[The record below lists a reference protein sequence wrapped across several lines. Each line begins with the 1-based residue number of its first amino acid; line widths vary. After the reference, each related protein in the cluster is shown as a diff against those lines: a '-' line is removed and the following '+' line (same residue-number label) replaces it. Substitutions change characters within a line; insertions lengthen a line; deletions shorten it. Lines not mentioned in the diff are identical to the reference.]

1 MGRKILIIKP
11 SSMGDIIH
19 ALPVLATLRKH
30 YPKAEIAWIVK
41 NKFSGLLAENPDLTD
56 VIPFDN
62 NSFLQLINIL
72 RKKKF
77 DVALDLQGLFRSG
90 ILAYFSKASRR
101 IGFSKI
107 NSRELSHIFYN
118 HKVTPPQKA
127 VHVVDKNLSLLEP
140 LGISEYI
147 YDFKI
152 PISAQDLRFAKDFFT
167 SEKLVPKRDKII
179 MLNPGAGWPTKRW
192 PAENFP
198 RLADKLT
205 KDSSANSNA
214 NAKVIISWGP
224 QEKGLIE
231 NIKSNENNRIAIMPQ
246 STIKQLAAII
256 KSCDLFVGSDTG
268 PTHLAAALEVPVV
281 GLYGP
286 SDPKRN
292 GPYGTKNIIIQK
304 DIPCASC
311 WKRKCD
317 RIDCMKNIS
326 VDEVFEACMKL
337 LVTK

>member
-1 MGRKILIIKP
+1 
-11 SSMGDIIH
+11 MGDIIH

-30 YPKAEIAWIVK
+30 YPKAEITWIVK
-41 NKFSGLLAENPDLTD
+41 NKFSDLLAGNPDLTE
-56 VIPFDN
+56 IISFDN
-62 NSFLQLINIL
+62 NGFFQLIKIL

-77 DVALDLQGLFRSG
+77 DIALDLQGLFRSG
-90 ILAYFSKASRR
+90 ILAYFSKASHK
-101 IGFSKI
+101 IGFSRI
-107 NSRELSHIFYN
+107 NSRELSCMFYN
-118 HKVTPPQKA
+118 HRVTPPQKA

-152 PISAQDLRFAKDFFT
+152 HISTQDLNFAKEFFVLK
-167 SEKLVPKRDKII
+167 KLVQGKDKII

-192 PAENFP
+192 PAKNFL

-205 KDSSANSNA
+205 KHSNA
-214 NAKVIISWGP
+214 NAKVIMSWGP
-224 QEKGLIE
+224 QEKEIIE
-231 NIKSNENNRIAIMPQ
+231 NIKTSTNNSIIVMPQ
-246 STIKQLAAII
+246 SSIKQLAAII

-286 SDPKRN
+286 SDPERN

-304 DIPCASC
+304 DIPCISC
-311 WKRKCD
+311 WKRKCAK
-317 RIDCMKNIS
+317 IDCMKNIS
-326 VDEVFEACMKL
+326 VDEVFEACIKL
-337 LVTK
+337 LGTR

>member
-1 MGRKILIIKP
+1 
-11 SSMGDIIH
+11 MGDVIH

-30 YPKAEIAWIVK
+30 CPEAGIAWIVK
-41 NKFSGLLAENPDLTD
+41 NKFSDLLAGNPALTEI
-56 VIPFDN
+56 IPFDN
-62 NSFLQLINIL
+62 NNFLQLIKIL

-90 ILAYFSKASRR
+90 ILTYFSKAGHR
-101 IGFSKI
+101 IGFSKV

-147 YDFKI
+147 YDFKV
-152 PISAQDLRFAKDFFT
+152 PISAQDLNFANDFFE
-167 SEKLVPKRDKII
+167 SRKLVPKRDKII

-205 KDSSANSNA
+205 KYSNA
-214 NAKVIISWGP
+214 NTKVIMSWGP
-224 QEKGLIE
+224 QEKDIIE
-231 NIKSNENNRIAIMPQ
+231 NIKSNMNNRIAIMPQ

-268 PTHLAAALEVPVV
+268 PTHLAAALEIPVV
-281 GLYGP
+281 SLYGP
-286 SDPKRN
+286 SDPERN

-304 DIPCASC
+304 DIPCVSC
-311 WKRKCD
+311 WKRECD
-317 RIDCMKNIS
+317 TIDCMKNIS
-326 VDEVFEACMKL
+326 VDEVFEACVKI
-337 LVTK
+337 

>member
-41 NKFSGLLAENPDLTD
+41 NKFSDLLAGNPDLTD
-56 VIPFDN
+56 VIPFDS
-62 NSFLQLINIL
+62 NSFLQLINTL
-72 RKKKF
+72 RKRDF

-90 ILAYFSKASRR
+90 ILAYLSKASHR

-107 NSRELSHIFYN
+107 NSRELSYIFYN

-127 VHVVDKNLSLLEP
+127 VHVVDKNLSLLES

-152 PISAQDLRFAKDFFT
+152 PISIQDLRFAKEFFA
-167 SEKLVPKRDKII
+167 SRKLVPERNKII

-192 PAENFP
+192 PSEKFI

-205 KDSSANSNA
+205 EHINT
-214 NAKVIISWGP
+214 KVIMSWGP
-224 QEKGLIE
+224 QEKEIIE
-231 NIKSNENNRIAIMPQ
+231 NIKSNENNRITIMPQ

-268 PTHLAAALEVPVV
+268 PTHLAAALEIPVV

-292 GPYGTKNIIIQK
+292 GSYGTKNIIIQK
-304 DIPCASC
+304 DIPCVSC
-311 WKRKCD
+311 WKRECD
-317 RIDCMKNIS
+317 KIDCMKNIS
-326 VDEVFEACMKL
+326 VDEVFEACIKL
-337 LVTK
+337 PVTK

>member
-19 ALPVLATLRKH
+19 ALPVLATLKKS
-30 YPKAEIAWIVK
+30 YPKSEIAWIVK
-41 NKFSGLLAENPDLTD
+41 DKFSDLLAGNPDLTD

-62 NSFLQLINIL
+62 SRFLQLINKL

-77 DVALDLQGLFRSG
+77 DVALDIQGLFRSG
-90 ILAYFSKASRR
+90 ILTFFSKAGHR
-101 IGFSKI
+101 IGFSKV
-107 NSRELSHIFYN
+107 NSRELSYMFYN
-118 HKVTPPQKA
+118 HKVTPPKKA

-152 PISAQDLRFAKDFFT
+152 PIYTQDLRFAKDFFA
-167 SEKLVPKRDKII
+167 SRKLVPGRDKIV
-179 MLNPGAGWPTKRW
+179 MLNPGAGWQTKRW

-198 RLADKLT
+198 HLADKLT
-205 KDSSANSNA
+205 KYSNA
-214 NAKVIISWGP
+214 NAKIIMSWGP
-224 QEKGLIE
+224 QEKELIE
-231 NIKSNENNRIAIMPQ
+231 NIKSNMNDKITIMPQ
-246 STIKQLAAII
+246 STIKQLGAII

-286 SDPKRN
+286 SDPERN

-304 DIPCASC
+304 DISCVSC
-311 WKRKCD
+311 WKRECD
-317 RIDCMKNIS
+317 TIDCMKNIS
-326 VDEVFEACMKL
+326 VDEVFEACVEL
-337 LVTK
+337 LGTR

>member
-1 MGRKILIIKP
+1 MGSKKTRTKSVERILIIKP

-19 ALPVLATLRKH
+19 ALPVLATLRKC
-30 YPKAEIAWIVK
+30 YPKAEITWIVK
-41 NKFSGLLAENPDLTD
+41 NKFSDLLSGNPDLTD
-56 VIPFDN
+56 IIPFDN
-62 NSFLQLINIL
+62 NNFLQLISIL
-72 RKKKF
+72 RKRDF
-77 DVALDLQGLFRSG
+77 DVALDIQGLFRSG
-90 ILAYFSKASRR
+90 ILAYFSKASHK

-107 NSRELSHIFYN
+107 NSRELSYMFYN
-118 HKVTPPQKA
+118 HRVIPPQKA

-140 LGISEYI
+140 LGISEFT

-152 PISAQDLRFAKDFFT
+152 PISTQDLNFAKIFFA
-167 SEKLVPKRDKII
+167 SRKLVPKKDKII
-179 MLNPGAGWPTKRW
+179 MLNLGAGWPTKRW
-192 PAENFP
+192 PSEKFIS
-198 RLADKLT
+198 LADKLT
-205 KDSSANSNA
+205 GHI
-214 NAKVIISWGP
+214 NAKIIMSWGP
-224 QEKGLIE
+224 QEKEIIE
-231 NIKSNENNRIAIMPQ
+231 NIKSSENNRITIMPQ

-286 SDPKRN
+286 SDPERN

-317 RIDCMKNIS
+317 TIDCMKNIS
-326 VDEVFEACMKL
+326 IDEVFEAC
-337 LVTK
+337 VRI

>member
-1 MGRKILIIKP
+1 
-11 SSMGDIIH
+11 MGDIIH

-30 YPKAEIAWIVK
+30 YPKSEITWIVK
-41 NKFSGLLAENPDLTD
+41 NKFSDLLADNPDLTD

-62 NSFLQLINIL
+62 NSFLQLINTL

-90 ILAYFSKASRR
+90 ILAYFSKASHR

-127 VHVVDKNLSLLEP
+127 VHVVDKNLSLLESMD
-140 LGISEYI
+140 ISEYI

-152 PISAQDLRFAKDFFT
+152 PISAQDLRFAKDFFA
-167 SEKLVPKRDKII
+167 SKKLVPERDKII

-205 KDSSANSNA
+205 KYSNA
-214 NAKVIISWGP
+214 NAKVIMSWGP
-224 QEKGLIE
+224 QEKELIE
-231 NIKSNENNRIAIMPQ
+231 NIRSNMNDRITIMPQ

-292 GPYGTKNIIIQK
+292 SPYGTKNIIIQK
-304 DIPCASC
+304 DIPCVSC
-311 WKRKCD
+311 WKRECD
-317 RIDCMKNIS
+317 KIDCMKNIS
-326 VDEVFEACMKL
+326 VDEVFEACMRL

>member
-1 MGRKILIIKP
+1 
-11 SSMGDIIH
+11 MGDIIH

-30 YPKAEIAWIVK
+30 YPEEEITWIVK
-41 NKFSGLLAENPDLTD
+41 NKFSDLLAGNPDLTD

-62 NSFLQLINIL
+62 NNFLQLINTL

-90 ILAYFSKASRR
+90 ILTFFSKASNR

-140 LGISEYI
+140 LGISEFT

-152 PISAQDLRFAKDFFT
+152 PISTQDLRFANEFFT
-167 SEKLVPKRDKII
+167 LRKLVPKRDKII

-192 PAENFP
+192 FSEKFI
-198 RLADKLT
+198 RLADKLM
-205 KDSSANSNA
+205 KYSNA
-214 NAKVIISWGP
+214 NAKVIMSWGP
-224 QEKGLIE
+224 QEKDLIE
-231 NIKSNENNRIAIMPQ
+231 NIKSNENNRITIMPQ
-246 STIKQLAAII
+246 STITQLGAII

-311 WKRKCD
+311 WKRECD
-317 RIDCMKNIS
+317 KIDCMKNIS
-326 VDEVFEACMKL
+326 VDEVFEACVKL
-337 LVTK
+337 LKI

>member
-1 MGRKILIIKP
+1 
-11 SSMGDIIH
+11 MGDIIH
-19 ALPVLATLRKH
+19 ALLVLATLRKH

-41 NKFSGLLAENPDLTD
+41 NKFSDLLKDNPDLTN
-56 VIPFDN
+56 IISFDS

-72 RKKKF
+72 RKRTF

-90 ILAYFSKASRR
+90 ILAYLSKASHR

-147 YDFKI
+147 YDFKV
-152 PISAQDLRFAKDFFT
+152 PISIQDLNFAKDFFT
-167 SEKLVPKRDKII
+167 SRKLVPKEDKII

-192 PAENFP
+192 PFENFP

-205 KDSSANSNA
+205 EHI
-214 NAKVIISWGP
+214 NAKVIMSWGP
-224 QEKGLIE
+224 QEKDLIE
-231 NIKSNENNRIAIMPQ
+231 NIKNNMNNRITIMPQ

-304 DIPCASC
+304 IYHVPHAG
-311 WKRKCD
+311 RENV
-317 RIDCMKNIS
+317 I
-326 VDEVFEACMKL
+326 KL
-337 LVTK
+337 IA

>member
-1 MGRKILIIKP
+1 
-11 SSMGDIIH
+11 MGDVIH

-30 YPKAEIAWIVK
+30 YPKAEITWIVK
-41 NKFSGLLAENPDLTD
+41 NKFSDLLAGNPDL
-56 VIPFDN
+56 IEIISFDN
-62 NSFLQLINIL
+62 NSFFQLIKIL

-77 DVALDLQGLFRSG
+77 DIALDLQGLFRSG
-90 ILAYFSKASRR
+90 ILAYLSKASHR

-107 NSRELSHIFYN
+107 NSRELSYMFYN

-152 PISAQDLRFAKDFFT
+152 HISVQDLRFAKDFFA
-167 SEKLVPKRDKII
+167 SEKLVPERDKII

-205 KDSSANSNA
+205 KYRNA
-214 NAKVIISWGP
+214 NAKVIMSWGP
-224 QEKGLIE
+224 QEKKLIE
-231 NIKSNENNRIAIMPQ
+231 NIRSKTNNRITIMPQ
-246 STIKQLAAII
+246 STIKQLGAII

-286 SDPKRN
+286 SDPERN

-304 DIPCASC
+304 DIPCVSC
-311 WKRKCD
+311 WKRECD
-317 RIDCMKNIS
+317 TIDCMKNIS
-326 VDEVFEACMKL
+326 VDEVFKACVEL
-337 LVTK
+337 LGTR

>member
-1 MGRKILIIKP
+1 
-11 SSMGDIIH
+11 MGDIIH

-41 NKFSGLLAENPDLTD
+41 NKFSDLLVGNPDLTD

-62 NSFLQLINIL
+62 NSFLQLINTL
-72 RKKKF
+72 RKRKF
-77 DVALDLQGLFRSG
+77 NVALDIQGLFRSG
-90 ILAYFSKASRR
+90 ILAYFSKASHR

-118 HKVTPPQKA
+118 HKVIPPQKA

-152 PISAQDLRFAKDFFT
+152 PISAKDLKFAKDFFA
-167 SEKLVPKRDKII
+167 SRKLVPERDKII

-192 PAENFP
+192 APEKFI

-205 KDSSANSNA
+205 GQACLTPTSEKTNNPVGDGHARPVNNT
-214 NAKVIISWGP
+214 KVIMSWGP
-224 QEKGLIE
+224 QEKEIIG
-231 NIKSNENNRIAIMPQ
+231 NIKSSENNKIAIMPQ

-256 KSCDLFVGSDTG
+256 KSCNLFVGSDTG
-268 PTHLAAALEVPVV
+268 PTHLAAALKVPVV

-286 SDPKRN
+286 SDPERN

-311 WKRKCD
+311 WKRECGT
-317 RIDCMKNIS
+317 IDCMKNIS
-326 VDEVFEACMKL
+326 VNEVFEACVKI
-337 LVTK
+337 

>member
-1 MGRKILIIKP
+1 
-11 SSMGDIIH
+11 MGDVIH

-30 YPKAEIAWIVK
+30 CPEAGIAWIVK
-41 NKFSGLLAENPDLTD
+41 NKFSDLLAGNPALTEI
-56 VIPFDN
+56 IPFDN
-62 NSFLQLINIL
+62 NNFLQLIKIL

-90 ILAYFSKASRR
+90 ILTYFSKAGHR
-101 IGFSKI
+101 IGFSKV

-118 HKVTPPQKA
+118 HKVTPPQKT
-127 VHVVDKNLSLLEP
+127 VHIVDKNLSLLEP

-147 YDFKI
+147 YDFKV
-152 PISAQDLRFAKDFFT
+152 PISAQDLNFANDFFE
-167 SEKLVPKRDKII
+167 SRKLVPKRDKII

-205 KDSSANSNA
+205 KYSNA
-214 NAKVIISWGP
+214 NTKVIMSWGP
-224 QEKGLIE
+224 QEKDIIE
-231 NIKSNENNRIAIMPQ
+231 NIKSNMNNRIAIMPQ

-268 PTHLAAALEVPVV
+268 PTHLAAALEIPVV
-281 GLYGP
+281 SLYGP
-286 SDPKRN
+286 SDPERN

-304 DIPCASC
+304 DIPCVSC
-311 WKRKCD
+311 WKRECD
-317 RIDCMKNIS
+317 TIDCMKNIS
-326 VDEVFEACMKL
+326 VDEVFEACVKI
-337 LVTK
+337 

>member
-1 MGRKILIIKP
+1 
-11 SSMGDIIH
+11 MGDIIH
-19 ALPVLATLRKH
+19 TLPVLATLRKH
-30 YPKAEIAWIVK
+30 YPKAEISWIVK
-41 NKFSGLLAENPDLTD
+41 NKFSDLLTGNPDLTE
-56 VIPFDN
+56 IISFDN

-72 RKKKF
+72 RKRDF

-90 ILAYFSKASRR
+90 ILAYFSKASHR
-101 IGFSKI
+101 IGFSRI
-107 NSRELSHIFYN
+107 NSRELSYIFYN
-118 HKVTPPQKA
+118 HRVTPPQKA

-152 PISAQDLRFAKDFFT
+152 PISAKDLKFAKDFFALR
-167 SEKLVPKRDKII
+167 KLVPKKDKII
-179 MLNPGAGWPTKRW
+179 MLNPGAGWSTKRW
-192 PAENFP
+192 APEKFI

-205 KDSSANSNA
+205 KYSNA
-214 NAKVIISWGP
+214 NTKVIMSWGP
-224 QEKGLIE
+224 QEKDLIE
-231 NIKSNENNRIAIMPQ
+231 NIKNSGNNRIAIMPQ

-256 KSCDLFVGSDTG
+256 RSCDLFVGSDTG

-311 WKRKCD
+311 WKRECD
-317 RIDCMKNIS
+317 KIDCMKNIS
-326 VDEVFEACMKL
+326 VDEVFEACMKIL
-337 LVTK
+337 KI